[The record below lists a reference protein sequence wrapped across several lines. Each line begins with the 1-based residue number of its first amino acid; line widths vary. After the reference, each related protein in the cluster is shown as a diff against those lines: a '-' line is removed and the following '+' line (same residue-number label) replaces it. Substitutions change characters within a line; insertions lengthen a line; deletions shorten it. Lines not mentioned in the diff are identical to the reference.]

1 MRPPAGSTG
10 SSYVPPVPWPHRRES
25 APVWVAARPH
35 RDGWVLGTKRRR
47 VRVLPALREDHPMS
61 RSTTVTLLT
70 TQEAADVL
78 TITVS
83 TLNAWRC
90 RGGGPPWLKIG
101 QCVRYDLDELKI
113 WIGAQRQVPDRPQQ
127 RL

>member
-1 MRPPAGSTG
+1 MPKPSPTK
-10 SSYVPPVPWPHRRES
+10 
-25 APVWVAARPH
+25 ARQ
-35 RDGWVLGTKRRR
+35 RIE
-47 VRVLPALREDHPMS
+47 A
-61 RSTTVTLLT
+61 
-70 TQEAADVL
+70 QEAAAVL

-101 QCVRYDLDELKI
+101 QCVRYDLEELKI
-113 WIGAQRQVPDRPQQ
+113 WIDAQRQLPDRPQH

>member
-1 MRPPAGSTG
+1 MQLEPGGWRAIAGG
-10 SSYVPPVPWPHRRES
+10 SRGWPSFTERN
-25 APVWVAARPH
+25 
-35 RDGWVLGTKRRR
+35 T
-47 VRVLPALREDHPMS
+47 PMS
-61 RSTTVTLLT
+61 RSATVTLLT
-70 TQEAADVL
+70 TREAAAVL

-101 QCVRYDLDELKI
+101 QCVRYDLQELKI
-113 WIGAQRQVPDRPQQ
+113 WIDAQRQLPDRPQH